1 MRSKRQIVTYSATII
16 LIYVLW
22 YILSLIL
29 GSNLLPDPFIVFLRG
44 FQEIATVDFWLHVEA
59 SSFRLLAGLL
69 IAFILAVPAGLVLGS
84 NPKLDNLFAPLIYLG
99 YPVPKIVLMPIIF
112 VLFGLGDTGKIVL
125 LAMIV
130 FFQLLITTRD
140 SARKIT
146 KEIML
151 SFQSLGGTHW
161 DYYLHVVWP
170 VSLPGVF
177 TSLRIGT
184 GTAVAVLFFVE
195 SIATSRGLGAY
206 IIDSWGRADYA
217 TMFVGIISLS
227 IMGIV
232 LYEFFDLLERNF
244 SKWKI
249 QQNTNTLR

>member
-1 MRSKRQIVTYSATII
+1 MRRKRQVFNYSATII
-16 LIYVLW
+16 IIYILW

-29 GSNLLPDPFIVFLRG
+29 GSNLLPDPFIVFSRG
-44 FQEIATVDFWLHVEA
+44 FQEIATVDFWLHMGA
-59 SSFRLLAGLL
+59 STFRLLAGLI
-69 IAFILAVPAGLVLGS
+69 IAFILAVPAGLILGS

-125 LAMIV
+125 LTMII

-146 KEIML
+146 REITL
-151 SFQSLGGTHW
+151 SFQSLGGTRW
-161 DYYLHVVWP
+161 SYYRHVVWP

-217 TMFVGIISLS
+217 TMFVGIIALS
-227 IMGIV
+227 TIGIM
-232 LYEFFDLLERNF
+232 LYEVFDLLERKF
-244 SKWKI
+244 CRWKT
-249 QQNTNTLR
+249 Q

>member
-44 FQEIATVDFWLHVEA
+44 FQEITTVDFWLHVEA

-146 KEIML
+146 KEITL